1 MFAPRSFL
9 LCIGMVLSLFALA
22 QVPRGTVRGSVV
34 DARSGKPLADAA
46 VLLEPSDPLMG
57 TTTDS
62 LGRFVLDQVPVGLYT
77 ARVRLLG
84 HETLLVPE
92 VWVRSGKETV
102 LPVVLSPASVGLE
115 TFTVTAMAREEVEPL
130 GVRSFTVEQGLRYPA
145 MFQDPARLV
154 MSTPGV
160 VAANDQANHLIVRGN
175 SPNANAWLLEG
186 AEIVSPNHLGNAG
199 TPTDLPTLSGG
210 GVNILSAQML
220 GPSRLRTG
228 VSPVAYGN
236 ALGGLMDME
245 LRRGNTREREWTA
258 QAGLLGLDLSTEG
271 PIGSNERAFYL
282 VNYRYSTLGILSAMG
297 VDLGDEAIAFQDLSF
312 HVGSKLGKRGEVRLF
327 GMGGMSSN
335 VFEADRDTATWE
347 FDKDSRDITY
357 TSSMGA
363 VGTTLRLPL
372 GARSTFSSTVVW
384 SAAYQER
391 DDTNFGTDL
400 EPMSQSIRSLYESKL
415 SVLAQ
420 VDASAGSRFRYGY
433 GGSAME
439 RRVENLFGQEIAGW
453 LLRPFAH
460 ARFDLTEHL
469 QATAGLAYSHFSYN
483 GSELLEPRAG
493 LRWRMAKGR
502 SIGINYG
509 VRGQLPYHHL
519 LNMATFS
526 TLPSSSDVGLMRSED
541 IVLGYDHAVNER
553 LSFRLEVYHQQLSGV
568 AVRAP
573 WIIAQIPESMGT
585 VNVWDEAQLLP
596 QAPLGDGL
604 NTGIELSMNRSFER
618 GYFLQ
623 MNGTVYQSTYT
634 DGGGEERSTRW
645 DGQWMANAMGGRE
658 WRKAKDDRVRTWGVS
673 ARVFAMGG
681 MRYTPITVREF
692 DGVPIPDFSAAP
704 WSGQLNDVF
713 RADLRMYRKMDRAGK
728 TGQWALDLQNVSN
741 AQNEA
746 FRYFDRRQAA
756 VVTKYQLGLI
766 PNLSYRIEF

>member
-1 MFAPRSFL
+1 MFAKRSFL
-9 LCIGMVLSLFALA
+9 VCSTLIVALHALA
-22 QVPRGTVRGSVV
+22 QEPAGSVRGTVV
-34 DARSGKPLADAA
+34 DAVSNKGLLAATIT
-46 VLLEPSDPLMG
+46 LEPSDPLMG
-57 TTTDS
+57 ASTDS
-62 LGRFVLDQVPVGLYT
+62 LGRFVLDAVPVGLYS
-77 ARVRLLG
+77 ARVRSLG
-84 HETLLVPE
+84 YETLVVPE
-92 VWVRSGKETV
+92 VWVRAGKEVV
-102 LPVVLSPASVGLE
+102 LPVSLRPAAVGLE
-115 TFTVTAMAREEVEPL
+115 TFTVTAMGREELEPL

-160 VAANDQANHLIVRGN
+160 AAANDQANHLIVRGN
-175 SPNANAWLLEG
+175 GPNANAWLLEG
-186 AEIVSPNHLGNAG
+186 AEIVGPNHLGNAG
-199 TPTDLPTLSGG
+199 TASDLPTLSGG

-258 QAGLLGLDLSTEG
+258 QAGLIGLDLSTEG
-271 PIGSNERAFYL
+271 PIGKNERAFYL

-297 VDLGDEAIAFQDLSF
+297 IGLGDEAIGFQDLSF

-327 GMGGMSSN
+327 GMGGLSRN

-384 SAAYQER
+384 SAAYQDRE
-391 DDTNFGTDL
+391 DTDFGTDL
-400 EPMSQSIRSLYESKL
+400 EPIAQRFNSLYESKL
-415 SVLAQ
+415 SAVAQ
-420 VDASAGSRFRYGY
+420 VESSVGTRFRYGY

-439 RRVENLFGQEIAGW
+439 RRVENLFEQEIFGW
-453 LLRPFAH
+453 LVRPFAH

-469 QATAGLAYSHFSYN
+469 QATAGVAYSHFSYN
-483 GSELLEPRAG
+483 GSALLEPRAG

-502 SIGINYG
+502 SIGMNYG
-509 VRGQLPYHHL
+509 VRGQLPYHQL
-519 LNMATFS
+519 LNMGEFPF
-526 TLPSSSDVGLMRSED
+526 LPNNTDLGLMRSED

-553 LSFRLEVYHQQLSGV
+553 LSFRLEVYHQQLSQV
-568 AVRAP
+568 PVLAP
-573 WIIAQIPESMGT
+573 EVFVSGPESLGS
-585 VNVWDEAQLLP
+585 VNVWDEPLLLP
-596 QAPLGDGL
+596 QASVGLGRNIGV
-604 NTGIELSMNRSFER
+604 ELSMDRSFDR

-623 MNGTVYQSTYT
+623 ANGTIYESTYT
-634 DGGGEERSTRW
+634 TRNGDYRPSRW
-645 DGQWMANAMGGRE
+645 NGQWMANAMGGRE
-658 WRKAKDDRVRTWGVS
+658 WRKAKEDRVRTWGVS

-681 MRYTPITVREF
+681 MRYTPLDVRF
-692 DGVPIPDFSAAP
+692 RNGVPLISTSAP
-704 WSGQLNDVF
+704 WSGQLADAF
-713 RADLRMYRKMDRAGK
+713 RADLRIYRKMDRAGR

-746 FRYFDRRQAA
+746 FRYFDSRQAM
-756 VVTKYQLGLI
+756 VVTRYQLGLI
-766 PNLSYRIEF
+766 PNLSYRVEF

>member
-1 MFAPRSFL
+1 MFVPRSFL
-9 LCIGMVLSLFALA
+9 FFIGMVLSLISLA
-22 QVPRGTVRGSVV
+22 QEPRGTVSGTVV
-34 DARSGKPLADAA
+34 DVRSGIGLVDAA
-46 VLLEPSDPLMG
+46 VLLEPSEPLIG

-62 LGRFVLDQVPVGLYT
+62 LGRFVLEQVPVGLYT

-102 LPVVLSPASVGLE
+102 LPVVLSPSFVGLE

-160 VAANDQANHLIVRGN
+160 AAANDQANHLIVRGN
-175 SPNANAWLLEG
+175 SPNANAWLIEVG
-186 AEIVSPNHLGNAG
+186 EIVSPNHLGNAG

-228 VSPVAYGN
+228 VSPIAYSN

-258 QAGLLGLDLSTEG
+258 QAGLIGLDLSTEG
-271 PIGSNERAFYL
+271 PIGKIDRAFYL

-312 HVGSKLGKRGEVRLF
+312 HVGTKVGKRGEVRLF

-335 VFEADRDTATWE
+335 IFEADRDTATWE
-347 FDKDSRDITY
+347 FDKDSHDITY
-357 TSSMGA
+357 TANMGA
-363 VGTTLRLPL
+363 VGSTLRLPL
-372 GARSTFSSTVVW
+372 GERSTLSSTVAW

-391 DDTNFGTDL
+391 DDTNYGTDL
-400 EPMSQSIRSLYESKL
+400 EPIGRSIRGLYESKL

-420 VDASAGSRFRYGY
+420 VDASVGSRFRYGY

-439 RRVENLFGQEIAGW
+439 RRVENLFEQEVAGW
-453 LLRPFAH
+453 LIRPFVH
-460 ARFDLTEHL
+460 LRFDVTEHL
-469 QATAGLAYSHFSYN
+469 QATAGLAYSHFTYN
-483 GSELLEPRAG
+483 GSELVEPRAG

-509 VRGQLPYHHL
+509 VRGQLPYHQL
-519 LNMATFS
+519 LNMTGFV
-526 TLPSSSDVGLMRSED
+526 TLPSSTAVGLMRSDD
-541 IVLGYDHAVNER
+541 IVLGYDHAVSER
-553 LSFRLEVYHQQLSGV
+553 LSFRVEVYQQLLARIPVLAPGV
-568 AVRAP
+568 N
-573 WIIAQIPESMGT
+573 IGQPESFGS
-585 VNVWDEAQLLP
+585 VNVWDEPQLLP
-596 QAPLGDGL
+596 QVSSGDGK
-604 NTGIELSMNRSFER
+604 NTGVEPSLNRAFDR
-618 GYFLQ
+618 GWFFQ
-623 MNGTVYQSTYT
+623 ANGTFYQSTYT
-634 DGGGEERSTRW
+634 LVGGVESDSRW
-645 DGQWMANAMGGRE
+645 NGRWMTNAMGGRE
-658 WRKAKDDRVRTWGVS
+658 WRKAKEDRVRTWGVS

-681 MRYTPITVREF
+681 LRYTPIEVRVR
-692 DGVPIPDFSAAP
+692 DGEAIPTITAAP
-704 WSGQLNDVF
+704 WSEQLGDVF
-713 RADLRMYRKMDRAGK
+713 RADLRVYRKMDRNGR

-741 AQNEA
+741 ARNEA
-746 FRYFDRRQAA
+746 YRSFDARQGA

-766 PNLSYRIEF
+766 PNISYRIEF

>member
-1 MFAPRSFL
+1 MFSRRSFL
-9 LCIGMVLSLFALA
+9 FWTGILLSLSTLA
-22 QVPRGTVRGSVV
+22 QEPRGTVRGSVV
-34 DARSGKPLADAA
+34 DARSGKALADAA
-46 VLLEPSDPLMG
+46 VLLEPSEPLIG

-62 LGRFVLDQVPVGLYT
+62 IGRFVLEQVPVGLYT

-115 TFTVTAMAREEVEPL
+115 TFTVTAMAREEMEPI
-130 GVRSFTVEQGLRYPA
+130 GVRSFTVEQGLRFPA

-160 VAANDQANHLIVRGN
+160 AAANDQANHLIVRGN

-258 QAGLLGLDLSTEG
+258 QAGLIGLDLSTEG
-271 PIGSNERAFYL
+271 PIGKNDKAFYL

-297 VDLGDEAIAFQDLSF
+297 VDLGDEAIGFQDLSF
-312 HVGSKLGKRGEVRLF
+312 HVGTKLGKRGEVRLF

-347 FDKDSRDITY
+347 FDKDSRDITF
-357 TSSMGA
+357 TSNMGA
-363 VGTTLRLPL
+363 VGSTLRLPL
-372 GARSTFSSTVVW
+372 GERSTFSSTVVW
-384 SAAYQER
+384 SAAYQDR

-400 EPMSQSIRSLYESKL
+400 EPISRNVRSLYESKL
-415 SVLAQ
+415 SLIAQ
-420 VDASAGSRFRYGY
+420 VDASVGTRFRYGY
-433 GGSAME
+433 GGSVLE
-439 RRVENLFGQEIAGW
+439 RRVENIIGQELAGW
-453 LLRPFAH
+453 LVRPFAH

-469 QATAGLAYSHFSYN
+469 QASGGLAYSHFTYN
-483 GSELLEPRAG
+483 GSELLEPRAA

-502 SIGINYG
+502 ALGFSYG
-509 VRGQLPYHHL
+509 VKGQLPFHHL
-519 LNMATFS
+519 YNLESYPQF
-526 TLPSSSDVGLMRSED
+526 PSSRDLELMRSED
-541 IVLGYDHAVNER
+541 LVLGYDHAVNER
-553 LSFRLEVYHQQLSGV
+553 LSFRVELYQQQLS
-568 AVRAP
+568 
-573 WIIAQIPESMGT
+573 QIPVLAPEVRIGRPESLGS
-585 VNVWDEAQLLP
+585 VNVWDEFQFLP
-596 QAPLGDGL
+596 QASKGKGL
-604 NTGIELSMNRSFER
+604 NRGVELSMMRSFDR
-618 GYFLQ
+618 NYFLQ
-623 MNGTVYQSTYT
+623 LNSTLYESTYT
-634 DGGGEERSTRW
+634 TADGTERPSRW
-645 DGQWMANAMGGRE
+645 NGQWMANAMGGRE
-658 WRKAKDDRVRTWGVS
+658 WRKAKEDRVRTWGVS
-673 ARVFAMGG
+673 ARLFAMGG
-681 MRYTPITVREF
+681 LRYTPIEVRVRE
-692 DGVPIPDFSAAP
+692 GVAIPIYSAAP
-704 WSGQLNDVF
+704 WSEQMGDVF
-713 RADLRMYRKMDRAGK
+713 RADLRVYRKMDRAGR

-746 FRYFDRRQAA
+746 FRYFDRRQGA
-756 VVTKYQLGLI
+756 VITKYQLGLI
-766 PNLSYRIEF
+766 PNLSYRVEF